1 MGKAP
6 TKVPTKAPTKAPA
19 KAPTKALTKA
29 PTASGCGKMGL
40 GLGLMFRG
48 CSNSGECCPSSGWN
62 CGPDG
67 KCGMFHVSL
76 SCAQYTKIAE
86 KVAQVVAGKG
96 CTAAGI
102 ATCTAADVALGTTAC
117 QLAGIGPEDP
127 ASWICT
133 IA

>member
-1 MGKAP
+1 
-6 TKVPTKAPTKAPA
+6 
-19 KAPTKALTKA
+19 
-29 PTASGCGKMGL
+29 
-40 GLGLMFRG
+40 
-48 CSNSGECCPSSGWN
+48 
-62 CGPDG
+62 
-67 KCGMFHVSL
+67 MFHVSL

-86 KVAQVVAGKG
+86 KNAHFVAGKG

-133 IA
+133 TAVDSTVTWGCLQLRAMSVSDARCCQPDSAAYMANCPKV

>member
-1 MGKAP
+1 
-6 TKVPTKAPTKAPA
+6 
-19 KAPTKALTKA
+19 
-29 PTASGCGKMGL
+29 
-40 GLGLMFRG
+40 
-48 CSNSGECCPSSGWN
+48 
-62 CGPDG
+62 
-67 KCGMFHVSL
+67 MFHVSL

-133 IA
+133 IAVDSTVTWGCSQLCAMAVSDAVNPILQHMANCPKV